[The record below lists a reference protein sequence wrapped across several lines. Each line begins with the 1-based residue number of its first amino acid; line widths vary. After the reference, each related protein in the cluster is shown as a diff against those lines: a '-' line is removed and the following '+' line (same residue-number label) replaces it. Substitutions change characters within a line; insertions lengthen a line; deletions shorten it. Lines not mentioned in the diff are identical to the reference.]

1 MEHFQSLATEYGH
14 RQYAEDL
21 KTEDSTM
28 PGSDLHLDMNTCSL
42 TALALSPSVLFLFHF
57 VLSENNLKIISAQL
71 PENGDCS
78 YFAAEIKASL

>member
-1 MEHFQSLATEYGH
+1 
-14 RQYAEDL
+14 
-21 KTEDSTM
+21 M
-28 PGSDLHLDMNTCSL
+28 PGSDLYLGMNTFPHCFGTFSI
-42 TALALSPSVLFLFHF
+42 SSFLFHF